1 MSNCGKKA
9 FFGENW
15 VSNCLSEYQNRRYNI
30 VAYLSE
36 RFENMEE
43 SNLIYYKDIESR
55 KIDWLWY
62 PYIPFG
68 KITLVQGDPGEG
80 KTTFILSLLSVLS
93 TGGKLPCSDITVSGN
108 AIYQNT
114 EDDNADTIK
123 PRLERHGADC
133 SKICFISKENDSVS
147 LEDDLE
153 KWVREA
159 DAKIL
164 VLDPIQ
170 SFIGENTDMNRANS
184 VRPRMNRLKEIAEST
199 GCAIVLIGHLNK
211 NAGGKANYRGLGSID
226 FSAAAR
232 SILIIGKPTDHSE
245 LRVMAHQK
253 SNLGPIGQSLAFSL
267 NDGKVEWVGH
277 YDITA
282 DELCSM
288 SSHEKTPTKGQS
300 ASSLL
305 ASILS
310 LGEKSYK
317 DILEAAENE
326 GIGKRTLMKAKAQMN
341 VVSVKR
347 SGGWYWKL
355 NDDEGDSDDNDDN

>member
-1 MSNCGKKA
+1 
-9 FFGENW
+9 
-15 VSNCLSEYQNRRYNI
+15 
-30 VAYLSE
+30 
-36 RFENMEE
+36 MEE
-43 SNLIYYKDIESR
+43 SNLVYYKDIESR

-80 KTTFILSLLSVLS
+80 KTTFILSLLSILS
-93 TGGKLPCSDITVSGN
+93 TGKKLPCSEVTVRGN

-133 SKICFISKENDSVS
+133 SKICFISKEDNAVS

-184 VRPRMNRLKEIAEST
+184 VRPRMNRLKEIAEKT

-211 NAGGKANYRGLGSID
+211 NANGKANYRGLGSID

-232 SILIIGKPTDHSE
+232 SILVIGKPADHPE

-253 SNLGPIGQSLAFSL
+253 SNLGPLGQSLAFSL
-267 NDGKVEWVGH
+267 DNGKVTWVGE

-282 DELCSM
+282 EELF
-288 SSHEKTPTKGQS
+288 SSSGSDRETSRFTN
-300 ASSLL
+300 ASLFLTSFLKD
-305 ASILS
+305 
-310 LGEKSYK
+310 GERSYK
-317 DILEAAENE
+317 EIMSAAESE
-326 GIGKRTLMKAKAQMN
+326 GINKRTVLRVKEETDI
-341 VVSVKR
+341 VSTKHAD
-347 SGGWYWKL
+347 GWYWALSAKRKP
-355 NDDEGDSDDNDDN
+355 DDYE

>member
-1 MSNCGKKA
+1 MSDYSL
-9 FFGENW
+9 
-15 VSNCLSEYQNRRYNI
+15 V
-30 VAYLSE
+30 
-36 RFENMEE
+36 
-43 SNLIYYKDIESR
+43 YYKDIESR

-93 TGGKLPCSDITVSGN
+93 TGGHLPCSDIKISGN

-133 SKICFISKENDSVS
+133 SKICFINKGIDSVS

-153 KWVREA
+153 KWIRQA
-159 DAKIL
+159 NAKIL

-184 VRPRMNRLKEIAEST
+184 VRPRMNRLKEIAGST
-199 GCAIVLIGHLNK
+199 GCAVVLIGHLNK
-211 NAGGKANYRGLGSID
+211 NASGKANYRGLGSID

-232 SILIIGKPTDHSE
+232 SILVIGKPSDHPE
-245 LRVMAHQK
+245 LRVMAQQK
-253 SNLGPIGQSLAFSL
+253 SNLGPIGQSLAFML
-267 NDGKVEWVGH
+267 NDGSVKWIGP

-282 DELCSM
+282 DELY
-288 SSHEKTPTKGQS
+288 SSAAHEKEATKSQS
-300 ASSLL
+300 ASVLL

-310 LGEKSYK
+310 DGEKPYK
-317 DILEAAENE
+317 LILDKAEAE
-326 GIGKRTLMKAKAQMN
+326 GIGKRTLMAAKAQMS
-341 VVSVKR
+341 VLSVKR

-355 NDDEGDSDDNDDN
+355 NDTDEIQDDDIYCSQ

>member
-1 MSNCGKKA
+1 
-9 FFGENW
+9 
-15 VSNCLSEYQNRRYNI
+15 
-30 VAYLSE
+30 
-36 RFENMEE
+36 MEGW
-43 SNLIYYKDIESR
+43 NLIYYKDIESR
-55 KIDWLWY
+55 KIEWLWY
-62 PYIPFG
+62 PYIPYG

-80 KTTFILSLLSVLS
+80 KTTFILSLLSILS
-93 TGGKLPCSDITVSGN
+93 TGGKLPCSEVTVSGS

-123 PRLERHGADC
+123 PRLEQHGADC
-133 SKICFISKENDSVS
+133 SKICFISKEDDAVS

-153 KWVREA
+153 KWVRQA

-199 GCAIVLIGHLNK
+199 GCAVILIGHLNK

-232 SILIIGKPTDHSE
+232 SILVIGKPVDHPE
-245 LRVMAHQK
+245 LRVMAHLK

-267 NDGKVEWVGH
+267 NDGKVEWVGE

-282 DELCSM
+282 DELFSM
-288 SSHEKTPTKGQS
+288 SSHEKAPTKGQS

-305 ASILS
+305 DSILS

-317 DILEAAENE
+317 DILKAAEKE
-326 GIGKRTLMKAKAQMN
+326 GIGKRTLMKAKAEMN
-341 VVSVKR
+341 IVSVKR

-355 NDDEGDSDDNDDN
+355 KDEGNFDDEDDD

>member
-1 MSNCGKKA
+1 
-9 FFGENW
+9 
-15 VSNCLSEYQNRRYNI
+15 
-30 VAYLSE
+30 
-36 RFENMEE
+36 MEDWT
-43 SNLIYYKDIESR
+43 LVYYKDIESR

-62 PYIPFG
+62 PYIPYG

-80 KTTFILSLLSVLS
+80 KTTFILSLLSILS
-93 TGGKLPCSDITVSGN
+93 TGGKLPCSDIAVIGN

-133 SKICFISKENDSVS
+133 SKICFISKESDAVS

-153 KWVREA
+153 EWVRRA
-159 DAKIL
+159 NAKIL

-199 GCAIVLIGHLNK
+199 GCAVVLIGHLNK

-232 SILIIGKPTDHSE
+232 SILVIGKPADHPE
-245 LRVMAHQK
+245 LRVMAQQK

-267 NDGKVEWVGH
+267 NNGKVEWVGS

-282 DELCSM
+282 DELYST
-288 SSHEKTPTKGQS
+288 SSHEKEAPKKQT
-300 ASSLL
+300 AAVLLNSLL
-305 ASILS
+305 SS
-310 LGEKSYK
+310 GERSYK
-317 DILEAAENE
+317 DILEIAENE
-326 GIGKRTLMKAKAQMN
+326 GIGKRTLMKAKAQLN
-341 VVSVKR
+341 VASVKR

-355 NDDEGDSDDNDDN
+355 DGGEEDFENEDD